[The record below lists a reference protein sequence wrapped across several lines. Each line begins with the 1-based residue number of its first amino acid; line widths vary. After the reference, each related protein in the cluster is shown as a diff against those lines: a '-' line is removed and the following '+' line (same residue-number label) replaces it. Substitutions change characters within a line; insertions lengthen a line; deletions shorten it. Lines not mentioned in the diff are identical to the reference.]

1 MVQRNQQCLQCDFK
15 TTKKASLQTHTKS
28 LHEGQKFQ
36 CSLCGSAFAK
46 PSNLQKHSVIS
57 TTAVIKQDILN
68 FFRF

>member
-36 CSLCGSAFAK
+36 CSLCGSAFTQ
-46 PSNLQKHSVIS
+46 PSNLQKHIKSVHGGHEGEIIVYR
-57 TTAVIKQDILN
+57 T
-68 FFRF
+68 